1 MTGDAVRS
9 LSRDSDW
16 SDVRASVVGV
26 GVAGYS
32 CADALMQ
39 LGARVTVIDE
49 TDGPS
54 QGERAEVLGTLGASV
69 RLGPAATVP
78 LDSDLVVV
86 SPGIRPHADVLLPVL
101 RERIPVWGEL
111 ELAWRLRR
119 SPADAPWLCVTG
131 TNGKTTT
138 TLMLESMLRAA
149 GAKAAAAGNI
159 GNPLV
164 DVVMHDHLDVI
175 AVEVG
180 APQLPFVTSMSP
192 WAAACLNIAPD
203 HLDHFGGFG
212 EYLAAKERVYRHC
225 QVAAVYCVE
234 DSQTRAMVERADVVE
249 GCRAIGITSGIP
261 DVGMLGVVDDLLV
274 DRAFVADRRDRAQE
288 LAAVSDV
295 RPFAPHNVT
304 NALAAA
310 ALARAFGVEPS
321 AVRDGLRDFEPAPH
335 RIADVADFGG
345 IRFVDD
351 SKATNAHAAAMSL
364 QAYPSVVWIA
374 GGMAKGQ
381 DFGPLVV
388 SIRDRLR
395 GAVVL
400 GVDAEAVRQA
410 LTRHAPDVPVI
421 TVDRTDTGAM
431 TDVVTAAVGLASPG
445 DVVLLAPGCA
455 SWDMFQDYAHRG
467 RAFAEAVQ
475 DLVHQ
480 REEGS

>member
-1 MTGDAVRS
+1 MTGDRSRS

-16 SDVRASVVGV
+16 SDVRASVVGI

-39 LGARVTVIDE
+39 LGAHVTVVDAS
-49 TDGPS
+49 DGPG
-54 QGERAEVLGTLGASV
+54 QAERAEVLGTLGATV
-69 RLGPAATVP
+69 HLGSEATVP
-78 LDSDLVVV
+78 LDCDLVVV
-86 SPGIRPHADVLLPVL
+86 SPGIRPTADVLRPAL

-119 SPADAPWLCVTG
+119 SASDAPWLCVTG

-138 TLMLESMLRAA
+138 TLMVASMLRAA
-149 GAKAAAAGNI
+149 GAKAVAAGNI

-164 DVVMHDHLDVI
+164 DVVLHDDLDVI

-203 HLDHFGGFG
+203 HLDHFGDFG
-212 EYLAAKERVYRHC
+212 AYLAAKERVYRHC

-234 DSQTRAMVERADVVE
+234 DAQTRAMVERADVVD
-249 GCRAIGITSGIP
+249 GCRAIGITSGVP

-274 DRAFVADRRDRAQE
+274 DRAFIADRRDRAQE

-295 RPFAPHNVT
+295 HPLVPHNVT

-310 ALARAFGVEPS
+310 ALVRAFGVEPS
-321 AVRDGLRDFEPAPH
+321 AVRDGLRNFEPAPH
-335 RIADVADFGG
+335 RIADVGQVDEV
-345 IRFVDD
+345 RFVDD

-364 QAYPSVVWIA
+364 RAFPSVVWIA

-381 DFGPLVV
+381 DFGPLVASV
-388 SIRDRLR
+388 RDRLR
-395 GAVVL
+395 GVVLL
-400 GVDAEAVRQA
+400 GVDADAIREA

-421 TVDRTDTGAM
+421 AVDRTDTGAM
-431 TDVVTAAVGLASPG
+431 TDVVAAAMGLASPG

-467 RAFAEAVQ
+467 RTFTQAVQ
-475 DLVHQ
+475 GLSSR
-480 REEGS
+480 REGGA